1 VPPDAAEGLRRIG
14 MIATPIEAPW
24 PETEMR
30 LVEDDRA
37 PAPPLEDDMLPAG
50 WGAWITDE
58 ATARPPH
65 SSGTHA
71 TSPRLLHGSSRRICG
86 WR

>member
-1 VPPDAAEGLRRIG
+1 MPPDAAEGLRRIG

-58 ATARPPH
+58 AT
-65 SSGTHA
+65 
-71 TSPRLLHGSSRRICG
+71 PR
-86 WR
+86 